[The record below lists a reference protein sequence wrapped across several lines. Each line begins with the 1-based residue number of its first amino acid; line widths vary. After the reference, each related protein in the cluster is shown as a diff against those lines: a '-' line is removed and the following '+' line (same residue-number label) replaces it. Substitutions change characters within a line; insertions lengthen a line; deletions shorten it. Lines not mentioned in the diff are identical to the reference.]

1 MGKRKKND
9 ESSSSSSQK
18 PCVSSSSDDFS
29 VSFVR
34 AEEDDVATTI
44 RDKTASLK
52 SNATHFSAAS
62 AAKGGML

>member
-1 MGKRKKND
+1 MGKKRKND
-9 ESSSSSSQK
+9 GDAPSSSCSQK
-18 PCVSSSSDDFS
+18 PSTSDDYS
-29 VSFVR
+29 VSFVKS
-34 AEEDDVATTI
+34 EEDDVATTI